1 MPLVIL
7 SDHEAV
13 ANRKNNPVAGWGGR
27 GESNRV
33 EPVAQPRFDVPFRFT
48 PGEKIFTIGSC
59 FARNVEG
66 ELVRRGFVIPM
77 REIFRCPEFANVEPG
92 VINNYGTPSIY
103 NELAW
108 AFGEAPFD
116 PKEHILEVRN
126 GKFADLHL
134 SPGMRPDTWDM
145 ALARR
150 KAIAEAY
157 RAAADCSV
165 VIVTLGLAELWFDT
179 QTGAYINVAP
189 RPSFIE
195 RFPGRFQLHVL
206 AYEEAFDY
214 LERAILILKK
224 HAPQMRCLL
233 TVSPVP
239 LMSTH
244 RDMDV
249 MVANTYSKSL
259 LRTAAEAIV
268 VKYDFVTYYPS
279 YESVVLSERQ
289 AAWMDDLVH
298 PRDDMVAFNVARM
311 VEAFVGDAGEEGA
324 IGDAHSALEKA
335 RAAKARG
342 PEFADIFFARHGEWS
357 KTHLP
362 FALEHARH
370 LLKRE
375 QPEPALA
382 LVSAFPPSNLNV
394 AILRAQALTALGRG
408 EEARALLDP
417 LCKPKVNSA
426 PLWDALV
433 AAALA
438 TDDTTTVNS
447 VALRYAEAL
456 PFRAGPLYLK
466 LAKWFA
472 ARGARRRA
480 RTLARAALDD
490 NNNLNGTLL
499 DLAELF
505 IELGD
510 LERARDAAGKVSLPV
525 PFEKARLDRLQAL
538 LGPSGEEANAAA

>member
-1 MPLVIL
+1 MPLVVL
-7 SDHEAV
+7 SDEDAV
-13 ANRKNNPVAGWGGR
+13 ANRKANPVAGWGGR

-33 EPVAQPRFDVPFRFT
+33 EPVAQPRFDVPFKLT

-77 REIFRCPEFANVEPG
+77 RDIFRRPEFANVELG

-103 NELAW
+103 NEIAW
-108 AFGEAPFD
+108 AFGEVPFH
-116 PKEHILEVRN
+116 PEQHILEVRN

-134 SPGMRPDTWDM
+134 SPGLRPDSWEK

-157 RAAADCSV
+157 RAAAECSV

-179 QTGAYINVAP
+179 QTGCYINVAP
-189 RPSFIE
+189 RPSFIG

-206 AYEEAFDY
+206 NYAEAYDY

-244 RDMDV
+244 RNMDV

-268 VKYDFVTYYPS
+268 TKHDFAAYYPS
-279 YESVVLSERQ
+279 YESIVLSERQ

-298 PRDDMVAFNVARM
+298 PREDIVAFNVARM
-311 VEAFVGDAGEEGA
+311 VEAFVDAGEDEA
-324 IGDAHSALEKA
+324 IGDAHSAVEKA
-335 RAAKARG
+335 RAAQARG
-342 PEFADIFFARHGEWS
+342 PEFADAFFARAGEWS
-357 KTHLP
+357 GTHLP

-375 QPEPALA
+375 QPEKTLTLLSEFPAA
-382 LVSAFPPSNLNV
+382 NFNV
-394 AILRAQALTALGRG
+394 ASLTAQAL
-408 EEARALLDP
+408 
-417 LCKPKVNSA
+417 
-426 PLWDALV
+426 
-433 AAALA
+433 
-438 TDDTTTVNS
+438 
-447 VALRYAEAL
+447 VALCRGAEAL
-456 PFRAGPLYLK
+456 A
-466 LAKWFA
+466 
-472 ARGARRRA
+472 
-480 RTLARAALDD
+480 
-490 NNNLNGTLL
+490 
-499 DLAELF
+499 
-505 IELGD
+505 
-510 LERARDAAGKVSLPV
+510 
-525 PFEKARLDRLQAL
+525 
-538 LGPSGEEANAAA
+538 